1 MQARRV
7 PLRLRHAGPGRAA

>member
-7 PLRLRHAGPGRAA
+7 PLWLRHAGPGRAA